1 MTGILEAYSGKKFWI
16 SSLSLDLALRGCI
29 PVSADNVCMD
39 KLPGRI
45 KTNTSLLLMEKG

>member
-16 SSLSLDLALRGCI
+16 SLSLDLALRGCI
-29 PVSADNVCMD
+29 PVSAGNVCMD

-45 KTNTSLLLMEKG
+45 KTNMSLLLMEKG